1 MNRAILFFLALFF
14 LESAIAEEEEKNYD
28 FALKSR
34 VVGEAHFLR
43 GDSPFAAGLPLT
55 AFGRDRARF
64 EEELRGKAGPVSLLL
79 TATASGQEAQQPK
92 YKLVGNEIYTD
103 FSVGQNHFTAGK
115 KILSGDVGYGFR
127 PIDVIQ
133 REVRLQVLPPALT
146 GVPNLSWE
154 RFTADQAWSLIWTNP
169 GHGERGDPKSD
180 GALATRYYRRWGGTD
195 LHAVVRASDRY
206 GLEAGAAFSTVPNE
220 SVELHGS
227 FLQIKHDETG
237 TARQKALGGFTWTW
251 ASGWSLLGETW
262 WDGTA
267 PTAAAWQNLSV
278 RARQLQSIPTALAG
292 LTQLFQA
299 PSYSRSNALA
309 RIAWTDPQASGWS
322 ASLDV
327 LRTLQDGGYS
337 ATAAIGYEA
346 DRLRVDAGLRRFGGR
361 PDAAYR
367 LLPERGIA
375 FIGASIAF

>member
-1 MNRAILFFLALFF
+1 MKRVLFLLLSFLV
-14 LESAIAEEEEKNYD
+14 LETGKADDEKELD

-34 VVGEAHFLR
+34 IVEEAHFLR

-55 AFGRDRARF
+55 SFGRDRARF

-92 YKLVGNEIYTD
+92 YKLVSNEIYTD
-103 FSVGQNHFTAGK
+103 FSVDRNHFTVGK

-169 GHGERGDPKSD
+169 GHGERGDPKTD
-180 GALATRYYRRWGGTD
+180 GALASRYYMRLGNTD
-195 LHAVVRASDRY
+195 LHAVARVSDRY
-206 GLEAGAAFSTVPNE
+206 GLEAGAAFSTVPSE

-237 TARQKALGGFTWTW
+237 VARQKALGGFTWTW
-251 ASGWSLLGETW
+251 ASGWSILGETW

-278 RARQLQSIPTALAG
+278 RGQQLQSIPAALAG
-292 LTQLFQA
+292 LTQMFQA

-361 PDAAYR
+361 ADAAYR

-375 FIGASIAF
+375 FIGASVAF

>member
-1 MNRAILFFLALFF
+1 MKRAVFLFLALFF
-14 LESAIAEEEEKNYD
+14 LESAAADEENILD
-28 FALKSR
+28 LAWKSR
-34 VVGEAHFLR
+34 IVEEAHFLR

-55 AFGRDRARF
+55 SFGRDRARF

-79 TATASGQEAQQPK
+79 TATAFGQEAQLPK
-92 YKLVGNEIYTD
+92 YKLVGNEIYSD
-103 FSVGQNHFTAGK
+103 FSAGQNHFTVGK

-146 GVPNLSWE
+146 GVPNLTWE

-180 GALATRYYRRWGGTD
+180 GALASRYYQRLGNTD
-195 LHAVVRASDRY
+195 LHAVVRASDRF
-206 GLEAGAAFSTVPNE
+206 GLEAGAAFSTVPTD

-237 TARQKALGGFTWTW
+237 VARQKALAGFTWTW
-251 ASGWSLLGETW
+251 ASGWSLLGEAW

-267 PTAAAWQNLSV
+267 PTAAAWQNLAV
-278 RARQLQSIPTALAG
+278 RASQLQSIPAALAG
-292 LTQLFQA
+292 LTQMFQA

-309 RIAWTDPQASGWS
+309 RIAWTDPKASGWS

-361 PDAAYR
+361 LDAAYR

-375 FIGASIAF
+375 FIGASLAF